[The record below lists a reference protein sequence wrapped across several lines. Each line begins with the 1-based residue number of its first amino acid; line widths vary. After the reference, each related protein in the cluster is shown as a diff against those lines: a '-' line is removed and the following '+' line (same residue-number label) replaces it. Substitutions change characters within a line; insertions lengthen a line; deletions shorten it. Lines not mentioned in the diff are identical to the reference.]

1 MQAWTKTDQSYG
13 AVPERREL
21 TRSRS
26 RRGRGAAGGV
36 ELRLQR
42 QHAQPQHWL
51 QKTLLFTQQ
60 GRASEGIQYIL
71 SRSKTILCQVEAK
84 SSLTSTGL
92 TTRSAAASDASAA
105 GADTPPGTCSLD
117 DVQPMLLLRL
127 ARVLTE
133 VGVGGLYFFQK
144 SRGPPAEV
152 WEYIRAAS
160 VIRSSFSF
168 HEFRIRSN
176 SKKHPPARG

>member
-13 AVPERREL
+13 AVPERSEL

-26 RRGRGAAGGV
+26 RRGRGGGGGGV

-51 QKTLLFTQQ
+51 QKNASVHAAGQRQRGDTIHTLTF
-60 GRASEGIQYIL
+60 
-71 SRSKTILCQVEAK
+71 KTILCQVEAK

-144 SRGPPAEV
+144 SRGPSAEFLGV
-152 WEYIRAAS
+152 HMCS
-160 VIRSSFSF
+160 VG
-168 HEFRIRSN
+168 HTELL
-176 SKKHPPARG
+176 